1 MTSSPTSPIRP
12 ISSRGCYEDV
22 AHVERLSPVQ
32 LATRLLNWSA
42 GGLLCGVQCCPFVRV
57 SCRSLNCTSPT
68 HATCCGHPREDAT
81 TMLRGNCSRG
91 ISSLARV
98 WYISAVFM
106 GVYLPIREWQ
116 TGRTHRLR
124 SEAIHCLQQTESLE
138 TSTHC
143 KNIRIYGCFVASFPH
158 INGTCS
164 VYVCIRKS
172 TDYNEAQAYT

>member
-1 MTSSPTSPIRP
+1 
-12 ISSRGCYEDV
+12 
-22 AHVERLSPVQ
+22 
-32 LATRLLNWSA
+32 
-42 GGLLCGVQCCPFVRV
+42 
-57 SCRSLNCTSPT
+57 
-68 HATCCGHPREDAT
+68 
-81 TMLRGNCSRG
+81 MLRGNCSRG